1 MGSAFLIDTR
11 GRFAKMMIQQPYQ
24 MGRGQKEMVKK
35 GDVVRSLVEARQYK
49 QALRIAKDFR
59 LGITQAQSMKMKKAY
74 ECMVHE
80 RFYLSLG
87 ENIQARIDEGIETI
101 ISIYGREKDSHS
113 KVIHKQIQ

>member
-1 MGSAFLIDTR
+1 MIRKSDT
-11 GRFAKMMIQQPYQ
+11 
-24 MGRGQKEMVKK
+24 
-35 GDVVRSLVEARQYK
+35 VRKLVAEKQYK

-59 LGITQAQSMKMKKAY
+59 LGIAPEQSLKMKKAY

-101 ISIYGREKDSHS
+101 VGIYGRENDSNG
-113 KVIHKQIQ
+113 KIVHKQV